1 MLVHIILGE
10 QLEQASVNSVL
21 NNQAVQNIVNK
32 IVNPTL
38 VFKSAFIPGAIDIA
52 IIVATV
58 DIDTSIEHNAVVSV
72 RKKGS
77 SDLLATTTPIP
88 LPVNLFKGED
98 GLNLNVEFKKVI
110 VRTEGEYEVVF
121 SLDDDETIQSF
132 FVKGVEVL

>member
-1 MLVHIILGE
+1 MLIRIILGE

-58 DIDTSIEHNAVVSV
+58 DLDTSIEHNIVVSV

-77 SDLLATTTPIP
+77 SDLLATTRPIP
-88 LPVNLFKGED
+88 WPINIFKGED

-110 VRTEGEYEVVF
+110 VRTEGEYEAVF
-121 SLDDDETIQSF
+121 SLDGNETVQNF
-132 FVKGVEVL
+132 FVKGIEVI